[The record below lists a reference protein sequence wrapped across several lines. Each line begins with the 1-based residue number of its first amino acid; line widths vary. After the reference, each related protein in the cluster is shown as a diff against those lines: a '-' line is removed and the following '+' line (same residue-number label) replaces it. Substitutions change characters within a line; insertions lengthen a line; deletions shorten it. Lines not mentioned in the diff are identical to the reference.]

1 MLSREELL
9 TPQIIEDLSRHAVEA
24 YPQESVGVILT
35 EGPYRRLTNV
45 AKDPERFAVWDT
57 KEFDPLYISGQ
68 VRALVHSHPNGPNC
82 PSGSDM
88 RAQVQFGIPFVIVST
103 NGTGCLPPLAW
114 GDSLE
119 PPPLLDRP
127 FMHGVTDCY
136 ALIRDYYWLER
147 QIRLPEFPRD
157 WDWWLHKGVNLYDD
171 GFQRAGFVEIDT
183 QDVRDGDVVLFK
195 IRSEVTNH
203 GAIVVDN
210 CGRILHHAAH
220 REPWDP
226 TRRSKYDTLGR
237 WKDYATRWLRYTGA
251 T

>member
-1 MLSREELL
+1 MLTREELL
-9 TPQIIEDLSRHAVEA
+9 TPEIVEELSKHAVEA

-35 EGPYRRLTNV
+35 DGTYRRLTNT
-45 AKDPERFAVWDT
+45 ALEPEKFACWNT
-57 KEFDPLYISGQ
+57 KEFDPLYLTGQ
-68 VRALVHSHPNGPNC
+68 VRALVHSHPDGPNC

-88 RAQVQFGIPFVIVST
+88 KSQVHLDVPFVIVST
-103 NGTGCLPPLAW
+103 NGVDCLPPLAW
-114 GDSLE
+114 GSTLQ
-119 PPPLLDRP
+119 PPPLHDRP

-136 ALIRDYYWLER
+136 ALIKDYYLLER
-147 QIRLPEFPRD
+147 GIELPEFPRD
-157 WDWWLHKGVNLYDD
+157 WDWWLNDFNLYDD

-203 GAIVVDN
+203 GAIIVDN
-210 CGRILHHAAH
+210 CGRILHHAAS
-220 REPWDP
+220 RNPWEP

-237 WKDYATRWLRYTGA
+237 WKPFATRWLRYTGA